1 MLWAVRLLALALIGL
16 HLAAPRFPEAT
27 TWGLWPATY
36 LSPGWRWGL
45 GLAAAALI
53 LLGDHLPTGWLRGL
67 WPPCPL

>member
-1 MLWAVRLLALALIGL
+1 MSPTSRRLLWAVRLLALALIGL

-45 GLAAAALI
+45 G
-53 LLGDHLPTGWLRGL
+53 
-67 WPPCPL
+67 WPPRR